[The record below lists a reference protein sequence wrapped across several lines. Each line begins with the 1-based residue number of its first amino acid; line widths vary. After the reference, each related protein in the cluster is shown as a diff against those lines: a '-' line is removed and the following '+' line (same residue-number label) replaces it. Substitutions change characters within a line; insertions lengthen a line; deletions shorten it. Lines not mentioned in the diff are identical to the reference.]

1 MNRNYFLI
9 LGIIAAYFPTFAS
22 AHGYVQKPESRAY
35 ACQVYKNSKCG
46 DVQYEPQ
53 SIEGPNGFPQFGPV
67 DGTIPSAGISR
78 FSQLNQQSPTRWM
91 KNIMPTGVNNFTW
104 YHTAPHV
111 TKGYRYF
118 ITKQGWNP
126 SLPLARTSF
135 ELSPFCTVDGKFQT
149 PPKQVSHQC
158 SIPKNRSGYH
168 VILAIWDIGDTS
180 NSFYQVIDAQ
190 IGSGTPTQP
199 VDPEKPPVITATWNQ
214 VGTINP
220 VEDLKPN
227 ERARTR
233 VFDKNGENKNLET
246 VLVIKTKEQGQ
257 RNEWPKLLAQKINNE
272 HTSLK
277 AGVKNSSNQII
288 PAPGIN
294 IIYGHK
300 DSNILQVEVAID
312 KIPAQPGSY
321 DYVYPNNISQYKAG
335 TKVLASDKQ
344 VYQCKPHP
352 FSGWCTISSHH
363 YVPGTGSNW
372 EDAWILLK

>member
-1 MNRNYFLI
+1 M
-9 LGIIAAYFPTFAS
+9 
-22 AHGYVQKPESRAY
+22 
-35 ACQVYKNSKCG
+35 
-46 DVQYEPQ
+46 
-53 SIEGPNGFPQFGPV
+53 
-67 DGTIPSAGISR
+67 
-78 FSQLNQQSPTRWM
+78 
-91 KNIMPTGVNNFTW
+91 
-104 YHTAPHV
+104 
-111 TKGYRYF
+111 
-118 ITKQGWNP
+118 
-126 SLPLARTSF
+126 
-135 ELSPFCTVDGKFQT
+135 
-149 PPKQVSHQC
+149 
-158 SIPKNRSGYH
+158 
-168 VILAIWDIGDTS
+168 ILAIWDIGDTS